1 MAKILVTEAVD
12 PAGPD
17 LLKAAGHDVV
27 FADTDMDVIRRE
39 IVDADALF
47 TRIIDL
53 PEDLIASGK
62 KLKVVSKHGVGYD
75 NIPVELCKKL
85 GIPVTLA
92 LNANSQSVAEHAFAL
107 MMTLAKYII
116 PVSGIYR
123 EESIKRAQKH
133 MDDMEAAGKTGAAV
147 SMNNSESFKLAKKHV
162 PGMEVTGKT
171 VTVVGLGNIG
181 KRFAKMCAGGFGMK
195 VLAYDPYVT
204 EAPEGVTLVEDLD
217 EAIRQ
222 ADVVSLHCLL
232 TPETRHLMNR
242 ERLALMKPTA
252 LLINCARGPVV
263 DEAALIEALEND
275 WIAGAGADVTDPEPA
290 APDSKLFTLPNM
302 IVTPHFAPTT
312 REAASAVSLIA
323 CQNILD
329 IFAGKDPEGRL
340 V

>member
-116 PVSGIYR
+116 PVSNTYR
-123 EESIKRAQKH
+123 AE
-133 MDDMEAAGKTGAAV
+133 G
-147 SMNNSESFKLAKKHV
+147 FKQAKKHV

-302 IVTPHFAPTT
+302 IVTPHYAPTT